1 MVYKKD
7 SSQSFILNTA
17 RMRNLFMPQLLFLL
31 INASEGL
38 CSLRVYI
45 SRGKIDAVC
54 LSMLQRRHILCFL
67 CFLLSKCPP
76 LFSKLILQLK
86 CDQQHHCKESKGERI
101 REKFLSLASI
111 CPFFFT
117 LKLRDTLVRV
127 PVKQAYLL
135 WITLTGIH
143 LSHLRRLYFKKSRGV
158 F

>member
-7 SSQSFILNTA
+7 SSQSCILTTT
-17 RMRNLFMPQLLFLL
+17 RMRNLFLFLL
-31 INASEGL
+31 INAREGL

-54 LSMLQRRHILCFL
+54 LSMLQCRHILRFL

-86 CDQQHHCKESKGERI
+86 CDQQHHCKESKGERV

-111 CPFFFT
+111 CPFFFFLT
-117 LKLRDTLVRV
+117 LKPRDSRFSIHFSQSASETDV
-127 PVKQAYLL
+127 PKKQKCCFGSL
-135 WITLTGIH
+135 
-143 LSHLRRLYFKKSRGV
+143 
-158 F
+158 